1 MQGRPG
7 QIKWSDYQK
16 SDQISSHISNN
27 DVRVTAFVDTSGG
40 IQTRDI
46 TSGSHSNRHSH
57 TRLTSR
63 TESESESDSE
73 SRRKSKSKRDRIR
86 KSKSN
91 IRSMSKR
98 KTSRMF
104 KSNRKRQH

>member
-1 MQGRPG
+1 MPGRPG

-27 DVRVTAFVDTSGG
+27 DVRVTAFIDTSGG
-40 IQTRDI
+40 IRTRDI
-46 TSGSHSNRHSH
+46 TSGSHSNPPQPHK
-57 TRLTSR
+57 TNIED
-63 TESESESDSE
+63 ESESESDSE
-73 SRRKSKSKRDRIR
+73 SRRKSKSKRNRMR